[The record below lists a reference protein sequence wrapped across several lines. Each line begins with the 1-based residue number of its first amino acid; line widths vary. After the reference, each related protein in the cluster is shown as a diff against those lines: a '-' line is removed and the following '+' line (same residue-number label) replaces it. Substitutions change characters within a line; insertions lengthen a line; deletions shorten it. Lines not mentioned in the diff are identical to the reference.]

1 MDGKLSDRALGRR
14 SRTPWIIG
22 GIVALALLLVVAA
35 AGGVVWFGLGLFQEQ
50 AHTAIRAD
58 PAIAD
63 AVGNVTAIDFD
74 VAATAQATGDD
85 EFAYR
90 IEGERGR
97 GLLVARF
104 ITLDADTEE
113 LREGS
118 LRLDDGR
125 VVRVGTALRPD

>member
-1 MDGKLSDRALGRR
+1 MQNDSFETVLARR
-14 SRTPWIIG
+14 STTPWIIG
-22 GIVALALLLVVAA
+22 GVIAFAMLLVVAV
-35 AGGVVWFGLGLFQEQ
+35 AGGLVWFGLGLFQEQ

-63 AVGNVTAIDFD
+63 AVGSFMTIHFD

-90 IEGERGR
+90 IQGERGR

-104 ITLDADTEE
+104 VTLDADSED
-113 LREGS
+113 LRDGS

-125 VVRVGTALRPD
+125 VVRVGSALRAD

>member
-1 MDGKLSDRALGRR
+1 MQNDSFETVLARR
-14 SRTPWIIG
+14 STTPWIIG
-22 GIVALALLLVVAA
+22 GVIAFAMLLVVAV
-35 AGGVVWFGLGLFQEQ
+35 AGGLVWFGLGLFQEQ

-63 AVGNVTAIDFD
+63 AVGSIITIDFD

-90 IEGERGR
+90 IQGERGR

-104 ITLDADTEE
+104 VTLDADSED
-113 LREGS
+113 LRDGS

-125 VVRVGTALRPD
+125 VVRVGSALRAD

>member
-1 MDGKLSDRALGRR
+1 MDGKLSDCAPGRR

-22 GIVALALLLVVAA
+22 GIIALAMLLVIAA
-35 AGGVVWFGLGLFQEQ
+35 AGGVLWFGLGLFQAQ
-50 AHTAIRAD
+50 AHAAIRAD

-85 EFAYR
+85 EFAYW

-104 ITLDADTEE
+104 ITLDADTED

-125 VVRVGTALRPD
+125 VVRGGTALRPD